1 VRAGV
6 AVLVGVLAACSGGDQ
21 IATGTVVAVEGDLTT
36 VTSFDV
42 QVEGGGRMTFVP
54 EPGLTRFAA
63 DESGEGAHLTHLRDH
78 LRDGH
83 PVMVTYRVEDGVNV
97 AIRVEDSP

>member
-1 VRAGV
+1 MLVV
-6 AVLVGVLAACSGGDQ
+6 ALAACGGGDQ
-21 IATGTVVAVEGDLTT
+21 RVTGTVVAVEGDLAT

-42 QVEGGGRMTFVP
+42 QVEGGRMTFVP

-83 PVMVTYRVEDGVNV
+83 PVIVTYRVEDGVNV
-97 AIRVEDSP
+97 AIRVEDG

>member
-1 VRAGV
+1 MRGSI
-6 AVLVGVLAACSGGDQ
+6 AVLVVALAACSGGEQ
-21 IATGTVVAVEGDLTT
+21 LAKGTVVAVEGDLTT

-42 QVEGGGRMTFVP
+42 QTEGGGRMTFVP

-63 DESGEGAHLTHLRDH
+63 DDSGEGAHLTHLRDH

-83 PVMVTYRVEDGVNV
+83 PVVVTYRVEDGVNV